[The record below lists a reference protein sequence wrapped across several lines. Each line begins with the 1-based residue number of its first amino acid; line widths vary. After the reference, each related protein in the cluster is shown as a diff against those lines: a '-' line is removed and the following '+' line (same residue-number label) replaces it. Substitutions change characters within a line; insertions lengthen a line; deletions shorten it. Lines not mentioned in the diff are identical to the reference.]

1 MMVTFLVIHKR
12 DEPIDILLF
21 NRDNNSAVP
30 FNPEI
35 LSPDPCTGL
44 LLPAQSTPIT
54 GQRSYDYIYLFA
66 TNEALSLSLSA
77 RGERSKSFVNCS

>member
-66 TNEALSLSLSA
+66 TNEAPSLSLSA